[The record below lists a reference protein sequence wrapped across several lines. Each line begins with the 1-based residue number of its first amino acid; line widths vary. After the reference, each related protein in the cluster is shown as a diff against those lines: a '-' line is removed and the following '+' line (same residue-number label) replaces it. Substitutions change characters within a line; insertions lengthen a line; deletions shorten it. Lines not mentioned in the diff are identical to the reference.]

1 MAVIQRRSPK
11 LPPEGF
17 TQSDVRQAIDTLE
30 DRPRVPE
37 KTPASS
43 SADGYEG
50 EMCADGSYAYFY
62 RNGSWKRAAL
72 STF

>member
-1 MAVIQRRSPK
+1 MTTINRRSPK
-11 LPPEGF
+11 LAPDY
-17 TQSDVRQAIDTLE
+17 QKQDVRDAITVLE

-50 EMCADGSYAYFY
+50 EHCHDANYEYFY
-62 RNGSWKRAAL
+62 RDGQWKRIAKN
-72 STF
+72 TF

>member
-1 MAVIQRRSPK
+1 MTTLPRRSPK
-11 LPPEGF
+11 LVPGYSSE
-17 TQSDVRQAIDTLE
+17 DVRDAIGTLE
-30 DRPRVPE
+30 DRPYIPE

-50 EMCADGSYAYFY
+50 EICQDASYIYTFCD
-62 RNGSWKRAAL
+62 GSWKRTAK